1 LGHLGVIPHMLRD
14 NKKLA
19 IVGTVGLPACYGG
32 FETLADN
39 LVRYAEEFQSTHE
52 IDVYCSSKFYDVR
65 PVRYHGARLHYL
77 PFEANGPQ
85 SVIYDIWSMFLAL
98 LRGVDTM
105 LVLGVSGAIIL
116 PLLRLVCRTRFVV
129 NIDGLEWKRE
139 KWSGLAR
146 WFLRLSEA
154 IAVRYAHV
162 VIADNQAIVDH
173 VCTTYGRQAHLIPYG
188 GDNAG
193 IPRKAPRCGVFL
205 EKADQFPLLDYAIM
219 LCRIEPEN
227 NVHIILEAF
236 AADHKLPS
244 LLAVGNWNASD
255 YGRGLRHQFS
265 KYSRIH
271 MIDPVFERNRLY
283 ELRSNAAFYVHGHSA
298 GGTNPSLVE
307 MMWLGCPVF
316 AFDCRYNRYT
326 TENKAFYFTGA
337 QDLCSQVMNFDK
349 SSRQSNG
356 AAMRVIAR
364 RRYRWA
370 TIGKQ
375 YFDMALLP
383 SGID

>member
-1 LGHLGVIPHMLRD
+1 MLREY
-14 NKKLA
+14 KRLA

-39 LVRYAEEFQSTHE
+39 LVRYAEETQSTHE

-65 PVRYHGARLHYL
+65 LERYHGARLHYL
-77 PFEANGPQ
+77 PLQANGPQ
-85 SVIYDIWSMFLAL
+85 SVIYDIWSMLLAL
-98 LRGVDTM
+98 FRGVDTM
-105 LVLGVSGAIIL
+105 LILGVSGAIIL
-116 PLLRLVCRTRFVV
+116 PFLRLVCRTRFVV

-146 WFLRLSEA
+146 WFLRISET
-154 IAVRYAHV
+154 IAVRNAHV

-173 VCTTYGRQAHLIPYG
+173 VCTVYGRHAHLIPYG

-193 IPRKAPRCGVFL
+193 IPQKAPRRGVFL
-205 EKADQFPLLDYAIM
+205 DKTDGSPLINYAIM

-236 AADHKLPS
+236 SADPKLPS

-255 YGRGLRHQFS
+255 YGRGLRNRFS
-265 KYSRIH
+265 KCPRIH
-271 MIDPVFERNRLY
+271 MIDPVFERDRLH
-283 ELRSNAAFYVHGHSA
+283 ELRSNAALYVHGHSA

-316 AFDCRYNRYT
+316 AFDCHYNRYT
-326 TENKAFYFTGA
+326 TEDKAFYFTTA
-337 QDLCSQVMNFDK
+337 QDLCSQVMNLDK
-349 SSRQSNG
+349 SLWKSNC
-356 AAMRVIAR
+356 ASMRAVAR

-370 TIGKQ
+370 AIGKQ
-375 YFDMALLP
+375 YFEIALLP
-383 SGID
+383 SVT